1 MKQTVLL
8 IEDNQEM
15 AENICSIL
23 KLAQYNVLSAPN
35 GKIGV
40 QIAQQQHPDLILCDV
55 MMPELGWIR
64 SSAYSQQ

>member
-1 MKQTVLL
+1 MKYTVLL

-23 KLAQYNVLSAPN
+23 KLAHYNVLSAPN

-40 QIAQQQHPDLILCDV
+40 EIAQQQHPDLILCDV
-55 MMPELGWIR
+55 MMPELDG
-64 SSAYSQQ
+64 